1 MSSSIVRQLIIV
13 ALNAS
18 IEAARAGAMGRG
30 FAVVAEEMR
39 SLSVSAE
46 KLAQDFRSGLYENDL
61 ITTTT
66 FQDMQAG
73 GKMVVGA
80 LTGLELQTRRMLGQ
94 LQPEGAHDQRA
105 PRNGFDQM
113 VMRGMRSALVRE
125 GGAVGRAA
133 ARASPGA
140 AAASQAAVLSIASLV
155 FRMLIVIYFDDDRAT
170 RAHFAALSRQA
181 ADEMSHQA
189 FIDAICE
196 AGNLCCG
203 GVNRDLG
210 TVFPWVGMSTPT
222 SSRASA
228 CAIWAFS
235 GRPPAAL
242 PARPGRGHPAAR
254 HAVRERVRGPRFR
267 LPAAAGLS
275 SRPAVNSNCFD

>member
-1 MSSSIVRQLIIV
+1 MSSPIVRQLIIV

-94 LQPEGAHDQRA
+94 LQEGSRAHDQRA
-105 PRNGFDQM
+105 P
-113 VMRGMRSALVRE
+113 AT
-125 GGAVGRAA
+125 
-133 ARASPGA
+133 AS
-140 AAASQAAVLSIASLV
+140 
-155 FRMLIVIYFDDDRAT
+155 T
-170 RAHFAALSRQA
+170 R
-181 ADEMSHQA
+181 
-189 FIDAICE
+189 
-196 AGNLCCG
+196 
-203 GVNRDLG
+203 
-210 TVFPWVGMSTPT
+210 W
-222 SSRASA
+222 
-228 CAIWAFS
+228 
-235 GRPPAAL
+235 
-242 PARPGRGHPAAR
+242 
-254 HAVRERVRGPRFR
+254 
-267 LPAAAGLS
+267 
-275 SRPAVNSNCFD
+275 